1 MTTKTNFNKKDYM
14 AAYNKSAVAKQ
25 AQKNW
30 FQSPEGKAKH
40 RAALKNYHFKYCG
53 IYGAKD
59 TQTGNYLYIGASKSI
74 NGRINNHRY
83 AAKNLAQAQKCR
95 PTQYTLYSNLQN
107 HQHTWEII
115 SQCDVDKLKSLEK
128 HYITMYQPPFN
139 KNSKK
144 QK

>member
-14 AAYNKSAVAKQ
+14 AAYNKSDVAKK
-25 AQKNW
+25 AQKRW

-40 RAALKNYHFKYCG
+40 KAALKNYHFKYCG

-59 TQTGNYLYIGASKSI
+59 LQTGDWLYIGASKSI

-83 AAKNLAQAQKCR
+83 AAKNLAQAKKYR
-95 PTQYTLYSNLQN
+95 PTQYTLYTNLSK
-107 HQHTWEII
+107 HDVEWTII
-115 SQCDVDKLKSLEK
+115 CQCDESNLKSLEK
-128 HYITMYQPPFN
+128 HYITTCQPPYN

-144 QK
+144 K